1 MGKVFISYRREDAAG
16 YARAIY
22 EELTERF
29 TPDRI
34 FMDVDAIE
42 PGLPFDEVIRD
53 AVGQCEVL
61 LVLIGARWLAPQ
73 SDGKTRL
80 DDERDF
86 VRLEIAAA
94 LARNI
99 RVIPVLLDGAPMPK
113 EADLPEALRGLVWR
127 NAIEVSNSRF
137 PADVGRLTEVL
148 AKVLGDEEK
157 APPARPP
164 AVTTAASPAPS
175 PSTSTAGTST
185 PGTVASSPVNAS
197 SGTAGTQPA
206 NARPE
211 ALAHADERPAGKRAD
226 ARILAAVLAVAV
238 VAALVALWPGRTPS
252 TVTEVSPE
260 NALPQL
266 VLALPAYGVVFGSDR
281 TIEAARDE
289 IQRASQSGI
298 KDAALYFRNGFFAS
312 VAHAESRAEADRILG
327 IVRAFGNDPYATRM
341 ETWCMQ
347 PQARAGYVECAAA
360 TAKQ

>member
-42 PGLPFDEVIRD
+42 PGLPFDQVIRD

-73 SDGKTRL
+73 SGGKTRL
-80 DDERDF
+80 EDERDF

-137 PADVGRLTEVL
+137 SADVGRLTEVL
-148 AKVLGDEEK
+148 AKVLGEGEN
-157 APPARPP
+157 ALPARP
-164 AVTTAASPAPS
+164 AGAASAASPAPS
-175 PSTSTAGTST
+175 PSTST
-185 PGTVASSPVNAS
+185 PGTVSSSPGNAS
-197 SGTAGTQPA
+197 RGTAGAQPA
-206 NARPE
+206 SARPE
-211 ALAHADERPAGKRAD
+211 APARTDQRPVGKRSD
-226 ARILAAVLAVAV
+226 ARILAGVLAIA
-238 VAALVALWPGRTPS
+238 VAAVLVALRPDRTPS
-252 TVTEVSPE
+252 TDTEVAPGNAPPE
-260 NALPQL
+260 L
-266 VLALPAYGVVFGSDR
+266 VLALPAYGVVFGSDK

-289 IQRASQSGI
+289 IQRASRSGI
-298 KDAALYFRNGFFAS
+298 KDAALYLRNGFFAS
-312 VAHAESRAEADRILG
+312 IAPAESRAEADRILG
-327 IVRAFGNDPYATRM
+327 IVRAFGNDPYAARM
-341 ETWCMQ
+341 ETWCLQ
-347 PQARAGYVECAAA
+347 PQAREGYVECAAT